1 MIEIRHLEAPTS
13 IATRP
18 ATHVRPARLVHPNV
32 KPAAKPTQAAT
43 A

>member
-13 IATRP
+13 IATHP
-18 ATHVRPARLVHPNV
+18 ATHVRPVGLVHPNV
-32 KPAAKPTQAAT
+32 NPAAEPTQAAT

>member
-18 ATHVRPARLVHPNV
+18 APHVRPAGLVYPN
-32 KPAAKPTQAAT
+32 AKPTAKQTQAAT